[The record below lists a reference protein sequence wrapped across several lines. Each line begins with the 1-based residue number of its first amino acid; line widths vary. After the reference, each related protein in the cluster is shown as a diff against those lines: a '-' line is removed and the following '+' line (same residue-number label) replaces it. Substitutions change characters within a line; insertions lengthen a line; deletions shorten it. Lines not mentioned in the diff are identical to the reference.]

1 MARRKLKRR
10 ISWQLPAQETNHGEN
25 ESLDVSAIDC
35 ERFENKESSDFPN
48 QTLSNENSATP
59 NQSLSN
65 ENSAMSNQTLT
76 YKNSATPNQSLSNE
90 DRAMPNQTSLNENR
104 AMPNQTRSNENLAK
118 PNHSLLN
125 KSGLDETMD
134 DCSMIPLSILE
145 KLNDTEL
152 LKRYLTP
159 RQPKDSSSY
168 VEGHV
173 SGSFTILR
181 LFYTFLKVL
190 IT

>member
-1 MARRKLKRR
+1 M
-10 ISWQLPAQETNHGEN
+10 
-25 ESLDVSAIDC
+25 
-35 ERFENKESSDFPN
+35 PN
-48 QTLSNENSATP
+48 QTLT
-59 NQSLSN
+59 
-65 ENSAMSNQTLT
+65 
-76 YKNSATPNQSLSNE
+76 
-90 DRAMPNQTSLNENR
+90 NENR
-104 AMPNQTRSNENLAK
+104 AI

-125 KSGLDETMD
+125 KSCLDETMD

-173 SGSFTILR
+173 SGSFIILR
-181 LFYTFLKVL
+181 LFYTFLMVL

>member
-10 ISWQLPAQETNHGEN
+10 ISWQLPAQERNQGEN
-25 ESLDVSAIDC
+25 ESLDDSALDC
-35 ERFENKESSDFPN
+35 ERFENKGISVLPN

-65 ENSAMSNQTLT
+65 DNCDL
-76 YKNSATPNQSLSNE
+76 
-90 DRAMPNQTSLNENR
+90 PNQTSSNENR
-104 AMPNQTRSNENLAK
+104 AMPNQTRSNESHAI

-125 KSGLDETMD
+125 KSCLDETMD

-173 SGSFTILR
+173 SGSFIILR
-181 LFYTFLKVL
+181 LFYTFLMVL